1 MPQPTLRSDA
11 RVLAS
16 TALDH
21 HRPALV
27 WAGILTA
34 LTTVVPLMVG
44 AIALLQPGA
53 IPTATATMQADE
65 ALQALG
71 SVLASAGLRALV
83 SIGFLLLLA
92 LPLSYGAAYIGVRAI
107 RGELPRTADLLL
119 PFQRP
124 IAFGGFTLLL
134 IASGL
139 VPLVMWVIA
148 AVAAGVVV
156 TLALLGST
164 PDPADMMLP
173 MLWTVLL
180 VGVPFIFIS
189 IYFQF
194 RLVFGGIAAIDPSCG
209 RVGGWGSTVL
219 SWRLTRG
226 QNLPLSWV
234 AWDALLA
241 LGASVFRD
249 FGLGIVTRGLP
260 EFVALFCASYE
271 LLLRR
276 LQEQS
281 TSRHGSQ

>member
-1 MPQPTLRSDA
+1 MPRQLLRSDA
-11 RVLAS
+11 RELAAK
-16 TALDH
+16 ALEH

-34 LTTVVPLMVG
+34 LTTVVPLIIG
-44 AIALLQPGA
+44 AVAALGPGA
-53 IPTATATMQADE
+53 VPLPATQLESEE

-71 SVLASAGLRALV
+71 GVLASAGLRALG

-92 LPLSYGAAYIGVRAI
+92 LPLSYGAAYIGVRAV
-107 RGELPRTADLLL
+107 RDERTRAADLLL
-119 PFQRP
+119 PFRRP
-124 IAFGGFTLLL
+124 IAFGGFGLLL

-139 VPLVMWVIA
+139 IPLIAWIVA
-148 AVAAGVVV
+148 AVAVGVVV
-156 TLALLGST
+156 TLALFGTT

-173 MLWTVLL
+173 MLWTVML

-209 RVGGWGSTVL
+209 RLGGWASTVL

-234 AWDALLA
+234 AWDALVA
-241 LGASVFRD
+241 VGASLFRD

-276 LQEQS
+276 VQAQS

>member
-1 MPQPTLRSDA
+1 MPRQVLCSDA
-11 RVLAS
+11 RELAAK
-16 TALDH
+16 ALEH

-27 WAGILTA
+27 WVGILTA
-34 LTTVVPLMVG
+34 LTSIVPLILG
-44 AIALLQPGA
+44 AVALLRPGA
-53 IPTATATMQADE
+53 VPVSTPTMQPDE
-65 ALQALG
+65 AMQALG
-71 SVLASAGLRALV
+71 SVLASAGLRALG

-92 LPLSYGAAYIGVRAI
+92 LPLSYGAAYIGVCAVRNE
-107 RGELPRTADLLL
+107 RTRTADLLL
-119 PFQRP
+119 PFRRP
-124 IAFGGFTLLL
+124 IAFGVFALLL

-139 VPLVMWVIA
+139 VPLVAWIIA
-148 AVAAGVVV
+148 AVAVGVVV
-156 TLALLGST
+156 TLAMLGST

-173 MLWTVLL
+173 MLWTVML

-209 RVGGWGSTVL
+209 RLGGWASTVL

-234 AWDALLA
+234 AWEALVA

-249 FGLGIVTRGLP
+249 VGLGIVTRGLP
-260 EFVALFCASYE
+260 QFVALFCASYE

-281 TSRHGSQ
+281 VSRQGSQ

>member
-1 MPQPTLRSDA
+1 M
-11 RVLAS
+11 LAS

-124 IAFGGFTLLL
+124 IAFGGFALLL

>member
-27 WAGILTA
+27 WAGTLTA
-34 LTTVVPLMVG
+34 LTTIVPLIVG

-53 IPTATATMQADE
+53 IPTSTATMQADE
-65 ALQALG
+65 ALHALG

-107 RGELPRTADLLL
+107 RGEPPRTADLLL

-124 IAFGGFTLLL
+124 IAFGGFALLL

-139 VPLVMWVIA
+139 VPLVAWIIA
-148 AVAAGVVV
+148 AVAVGVVV

-173 MLWTVLL
+173 MLVTVLI

-219 SWRLTRG
+219 SWRITRG
-226 QNLPLSWV
+226 QNLALSWV
-234 AWDALLA
+234 AWDALVA
-241 LGASVFRD
+241 LGASVLRD

-281 TSRHGSQ
+281 VSRQGSQ

>member
-1 MPQPTLRSDA
+1 MPRQALRSDA
-11 RVLAS
+11 RVLAT
-16 TALDH
+16 TALEH
-21 HRPALV
+21 HRPSLV

-34 LTTVVPLMVG
+34 LTTIVPLIVG
-44 AIALLQPGA
+44 VVALLRPGA
-53 IPTATATMQADE
+53 IPTSTVTLEADE

-71 SVLASAGLRALV
+71 SVLASAGLRALG

-92 LPLSYGAAYIGVRAI
+92 LPLSYGAAYIGVRAV
-107 RGELPRTADLLL
+107 RGERTQTMDLLL
-119 PFQRP
+119 PFRRP
-124 IAFGGFTLLL
+124 IAFGGFALLL

-139 VPLVMWVIA
+139 VPLVMWIIA
-148 AVAAGVVV
+148 AVVVGVIV
-156 TLALLGST
+156 TLVMLGST

-173 MLWTVLL
+173 MLVTVLI

-226 QNLPLSWV
+226 QNLALSWV
-234 AWDALLA
+234 AWDAIIA
-241 LGASVFRD
+241 LGTSAVRD

-281 TSRHGSQ
+281 ASRQGSQ

>member
-124 IAFGGFTLLL
+124 IAFGGFALLL

-164 PDPADMMLP
+164 PDPAEMMLP

>member
-124 IAFGGFTLLL
+124 IAFGGFALLL